1 VRDMSAASV
10 PVWLP
15 IRGYFRGFLSF
26 TAATLGRKVAL
37 LESEKALRTLEE
49 LMGEGFLDRLDTVFS
64 GLLKNEVSDAL
75 TSEDL
80 IGELPVLVERFWY
93 RLLSP
98 LTELQFKLFSSMTA
112 NRELLDAFAEAERA
126 LARALA
132 REIRSTGYERSEDL
146 VYALSVLVDRDLWV
160 LERSAEIGLE
170 NLLEKLTERDLG
182 VVVGFASYTMY
193 LAFTWTSAT
202 SATLGL
208 LEGYRR
214 ENLDTLA
221 SWSRAYAE
229 EVEDYLDTMDA
240 LLDDEAY
247 EELLRL
253 GVIGR

>member
-1 VRDMSAASV
+1 MSVASV
-10 PVWLP
+10 PIWLP
-15 IRGYFRGFLSF
+15 FRGYFRELPSF
-26 TAATLGRKVAL
+26 TAATLSRKVAL

-64 GLLKNEVSDAL
+64 VLLENEVSAVL
-75 TSEDL
+75 ASEDL
-80 IGELPVLVERFWY
+80 TGELPVFVERFWY
-93 RLLSP
+93 RLLSS
-98 LTELQFKLFSSMTA
+98 LTELQFKLFMVA
-112 NRELLDAFAEAERA
+112 NRELLDAFAEAEKA

-132 REIRSTGYERSEDL
+132 REIRSTGYDRWEDL
-146 VYALSVLVDRDLWV
+146 VYALSVLVDRDLWI
-160 LERSAEIGLE
+160 LERSAETGLDS
-170 NLLEKLTERDLG
+170 LLEKLTERDLD
-182 VVVGFASYTMY
+182 VAVGFASYTMY
-193 LAFTWTSAT
+193 LAFTWISAT

-229 EVEDYLDTMDA
+229 EVEDYLDTIDT

>member
-1 VRDMSAASV
+1 MSVASV
-10 PVWLP
+10 PIWLP
-15 IRGYFRGFLSF
+15 LRGYFRGFPSF
-26 TAATLGRKVAL
+26 TAATLSRKVAL
-37 LESEKALRTLEE
+37 LESEKALGMLEE
-49 LMGEGFLDRLDTVFS
+49 LMGGGFLDRLDTVFS
-64 GLLKNEVSDAL
+64 VLLENEVSAAL

-98 LTELQFKLFSSMTA
+98 LTELQFKLFSSMVA
-112 NRELLDAFAEAERA
+112 NRRLLDAFAEAERA

-132 REIRSTGYERSEDL
+132 REIRSTGYERWEDL

-160 LERSAEIGLE
+160 LKRSAEMGLD
-170 NLLEKLTERDLG
+170 NLLEKLTKRDLG
-182 VVVGFASYTMY
+182 VAVWFASYTMY
-193 LAFTWTSAT
+193 LAFTWISAT

-214 ENLDTLA
+214 GNLDTLA

-229 EVEDYLDTMDA
+229 EVEDYLDTIDT

-247 EELLRL
+247 EELLHL
-253 GVIGR
+253 GVIRR

>member
-1 VRDMSAASV
+1 MSVASV
-10 PVWLP
+10 PIWLP
-15 IRGYFRGFLSF
+15 IRGYFRELPSF
-26 TAATLGRKVAL
+26 TTITLSRKVAL
-37 LESEKALRTLEE
+37 LESEKVLRTLEE
-49 LMGEGFLDRLDTVFS
+49 LMGRGFLDRLDTVFS
-64 GLLKNEVSDAL
+64 GLLENEVSAAL

-80 IGELPVLVERFWY
+80 TRELPVLVERFWY

-98 LTELQFKLFSSMTA
+98 LSELQFKLFSSMA
-112 NRELLDAFAEAERA
+112 VNRELLDAFAEAEKA

-132 REIRSTGYERSEDL
+132 RGIRSTGYERWEDL

-160 LERSAEIGLE
+160 LERSAEMGLE

-182 VVVGFASYTMY
+182 VAVGFASYTMY

-202 SATLGL
+202 SAILGL

-229 EVEDYLDTMDA
+229 EVEDYLDTMNT

-247 EELLRL
+247 EELLHL
-253 GVIGR
+253 GVIRR